1 MEGKLFPSQLKAEK
15 LASSDKKSQVI
26 SRGKVFR
33 AEQNK
38 NISLYIIDICS
49 VKLRE

>member
-15 LASSDKKSQVI
+15 LASSDKKSQAI

-33 AEQNK
+33 AEK
-38 NISLYIIDICS
+38 NQKTFHYI
-49 VKLRE
+49 